1 MHAFAYLF
9 VAASLLSGCT
19 DDPADDT
26 GPGGGKGDGS
36 SCSGAAGEVDTCFGF
51 HPIADLEEVTVAE
64 PVVQTDGKILVFGTA
79 QDHASATP
87 LRSVPFVRRMLADGK
102 PDSTFTAELPLSY
115 APPYTGSIFQPAAL
129 ALRPD
134 GRMIVAGSFGDSYA
148 KQLSVQHLL
157 PSGARDPAAHSGSFW
172 PPSSLLGWTS
182 DAVVNKVL
190 LEQDGSYYLVGT
202 TECIAAFTCDTRA
215 MFVAHFD
222 ATGTLD
228 ASYGTSGYAL
238 IKSGQ
243 HTRVIDALRVGDATF
258 VLGVESEPYFLSGQE
273 TSFNHVVVGK
283 VTASGALDAS
293 FATAGVFSWSAPGSQ
308 LGTIPQAFEVQPDG
322 SITIATLLPTN
333 QLVALTSDGKAAT
346 PHEYQHDDGVRF
358 ARFARDG
365 SLFAEV
371 TSYPIAAFGRF
382 ALDGTNDPTFTK
394 AVIEVPDVPTGT
406 VFLGAAAVEESDAWL
421 VNGYLFMGADAMP
434 ESQMML
440 FRLWK

>member
-1 MHAFAYLF
+1 MRALAYLF
-9 VAASLLSGCT
+9 VASSLLSGCT
-19 DDPADDT
+19 AEPADDT

-51 HPIADLEEVTVAE
+51 HPIADLQEVAVAE
-64 PVVQTDGKILVFGTA
+64 PVVQSDGKILVFGTA
-79 QDHASATP
+79 QDHSTATP
-87 LRSVPFVRRMLADGK
+87 YKPVPFVRRMLATGK
-102 PDSTFTAELPLSY
+102 PDSTFTAELPFPY
-115 APPYTGSIFQPAAL
+115 AQPYTGSIFQPNAI

-157 PSGARDPAAHSGSFW
+157 PSGARDPASHSASFW

-228 ASYGTSGYAL
+228 TSYGASGYAL

-243 HTRVIDALRVGDATF
+243 HTRAIDAIRVGGATY
-258 VLGVESEPYFLSGQE
+258 VLGVEAEPYFWSGQD
-273 TSFNHVVVGK
+273 THFNHVVVGK

-308 LGTIPQAFEVQPDG
+308 LGTIPQAFEVQPNG
-322 SITIATLLPTN
+322 SVTIATLLPTN
-333 QLVALTSDGKAAT
+333 QLLSLTSDGKTAT
-346 PHEYQHDDGVRF
+346 PHEYQHDDGVRY
-358 ARFARDG
+358 ARFAHDG

-371 TSYPIAAFGRF
+371 TGYPIAAFGRF
-382 ALDGTNDPTFTK
+382 ALDGTNDSTFTK
-394 AVIEVPDVPTGT
+394 AVIDVPDVPTGT
-406 VFLGAAAVEESDAWL
+406 VFFSANAVEESDAWL
-421 VNGYLFMGADAMP
+421 VIGDLVSVNSMP